1 MKRILLVLGLV
12 LLTSLLFADVGSD
25 PLGQA
30 AGELNMSRLALQ
42 VRAKLLTQA
51 RLMSQAR
58 LGPQANE
65 PAEPEAREAPARLQ
79 ERSGDCTGGCEG
91 EPVQA
96 QARPTPTS
104 ATPEIQAR
112 ERGPQ
117 LRAWPNTRSAWT
129 RAATTNRSVA

>member
-12 LLTSLLFADVGSD
+12 LLTTLLFADVGSD
-25 PLGQA
+25 PLGEADGQ
-30 AGELNMSRLALQ
+30 LNMSRLALQ
-42 VRAKLLTQA
+42 MRAKLLTQA

-79 ERSGDCTGGCEG
+79 ERSGDCTSGCEG

-96 QARPTPTS
+96 KDRVRDQAQLQDGTGDGNPDRDRDRTG
-104 ATPEIQAR
+104 Q
-112 ERGPQ
+112 PQ
-117 LRAWPNTRSAWT
+117 
-129 RAATTNRSVA
+129 